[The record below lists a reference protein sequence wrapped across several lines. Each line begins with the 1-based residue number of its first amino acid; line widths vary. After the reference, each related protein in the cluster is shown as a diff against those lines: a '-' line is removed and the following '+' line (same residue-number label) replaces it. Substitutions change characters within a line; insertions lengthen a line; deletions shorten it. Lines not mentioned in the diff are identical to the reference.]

1 MTAARLLAIAALA
14 VGLACATAPAPPCD
28 RGSAPEPGRF
38 GRVEVAIAPE
48 AVSLDAETAARL
60 IALVRQ
66 SARDWLEQRGRLAPD
81 GELALI
87 VTIDAARLRSAW
99 VTWLFAWA
107 AAPDH
112 LAAQV
117 SVLRD
122 LALVPSCPVRV
133 ESAVSGY
140 SWRDRDARVA
150 HLAHRLGHRI
160 AEGL

>member
-1 MTAARLLAIAALA
+1 M
-14 VGLACATAPAPPCD
+14 
-28 RGSAPEPGRF
+28 
-38 GRVEVAIAPE
+38 
-48 AVSLDAETAARL
+48 
-60 IALVRQ
+60 
-66 SARDWLEQRGRLAPD
+66 
-81 GELALI
+81 
-87 VTIDAARLRSAW
+87 TIDAARLRSAW

-150 HLAHRLGHRI
+150 HLARRLGHRI